1 MLERKYI
8 LRIMCRKT
16 MVQLLKVSIIDTIIG
31 AFAMN
36 EKGEIVAKTFTS
48 TDINKLVERALAI
61 EEGVPSTEFSEVL
74 KEVST
79 KVPDAELILEREE
92 YAREVSSKGLK
103 FSVDPGHE
111 LVLKLRSLLPELAV
125 EGGFIKSREEW
136 ISFVHLVS
144 LRVTR
149 MKLRKVAEKR
159 DLLAIQAIR
168 AIDDID
174 RTLNLFASRLREWYS
189 IHFPELDD
197 LIREHPVYTR
207 IVYELG
213 DRENIIKD
221 KLVKLGVSEA
231 RAERIEKAAKES
243 IGAELSDFD
252 IKPIRTLANI
262 MLELWKLRETLTE
275 YVGQVM
281 REVAPNI
288 TELVGPLLG
297 ARLLSLAGSLESLAK
312 LPASTIQVLGAEKAL
327 FRALRT
333 GGKPPKHGVIFQ
345 YPDIHRS
352 PRWQRGKIARALATK
367 LAIAARADYFTGRFI
382 ADRLKKILLERIEE
396 IKKLYAKPPPR
407 ARVERPR
414 PRRRRRR
421 SKGK

>member
-1 MLERKYI
+1 
-8 LRIMCRKT
+8 

-48 TDINKLVERALAI
+48 TDINKLVERALVI
-61 EEGVPSTEFSEVL
+61 EEGVPSAEFNEVL
-74 KEVST
+74 KEVNN

-125 EGGFIKSREEW
+125 EGSFIKSKEEW

-189 IHFPELDD
+189 IHFPELDG

-213 DRENIIKD
+213 DRDNIIKD

-231 RAERIEKAAKES
+231 RAERIEKEAKES

-262 MLELWKLRETLTE
+262 MLELWRLRETLTE

-396 IKKLYAKPPPR
+396 IKKLYTKPPPR

>member
-213 DRENIIKD
+213 DRDNIIKD

-262 MLELWKLRETLTE
+262 MLELWRLRETLTE

>member
-1 MLERKYI
+1 
-8 LRIMCRKT
+8 
-16 MVQLLKVSIIDTIIG
+16 
-31 AFAMN
+31 MN

-61 EEGVPSTEFSEVL
+61 EEGMPSAEFNEVL
-74 KEVST
+74 KEVNN

-125 EGGFIKSREEW
+125 EGGFIKSKEEW

-174 RTLNLFASRLREWYS
+174 RTLNLFASRLMEWYS

-213 DRENIIKD
+213 DRDNIIKD

-262 MLELWKLRETLTE
+262 MLELWRLRETLTE

-382 ADRLKKILLERIEE
+382 ADKLKKILLERIEE
-396 IKKLYAKPPPR
+396 IKKLYARPPPR